1 MRAVQAV
8 TGILIIIVGSVAV
21 ITGEFSA
28 AASWI
33 LALGFA
39 SLGLTGLISAVV
51 TSVSVAEST

>member
-8 TGILIIIVGSVAV
+8 TGILIIIVGSVAA
-21 ITGEFSA
+21 ITSEFNA

-39 SLGLTGLISAVV
+39 SLGLTGLISAVA
-51 TSVSVAEST
+51 TSMSVAEST